1 VYVDSPL
8 NLINMARRSANEPEN
23 KAALRL
29 GQFVAQR
36 GLDDADASAYSV
48 SAKGKLP
55 GSAKPA
61 KKAPPKKATKKK

>member
-1 VYVDSPL
+1 VHVDSPL
-8 NLINMARRSANEPEN
+8 NLIDMARRSANEPEN

-29 GQFVAQR
+29 EQFVAQR
-36 GLDDADASAYSV
+36 GLDDADASAYPL

-61 KKAPPKKATKKK
+61 KKTPPQKATRKK